1 MSLDRRVP
9 HIIGVFR
16 RVSPPKAGV
25 KIKVNTPGT
34 VESILAEEPDEIVVA
49 TGATP
54 TVPDIP
60 GDGSVPVLTG
70 DESVVIVSCLPDAAR
85 LSAMAALQ

>member
-1 MSLDRRVP
+1 MSTTSP
-9 HIIGVFR
+9 HYEEMKHLFDFLIPQAR
-16 RVSPPKAGV
+16 KAGV
-25 KIKVNTPGT
+25 NIKLNTPGT

-70 DESVVIVSCLPDAAR
+70 DESVD
-85 LSAMAALQ
+85 LSGHEGETSS